1 MSRIATFAL
10 EEANTY
16 TIKGPRA
23 VKSAAVP
30 RRPSGGHRIAPK
42 GVANMSRASCR
53 GAPQPVPNRP
63 FPSLAAVT
71 SSTNKNSIGARAD
84 LLPGGARRCV
94 AGVRYTRC
102 RATRRTTRDPSRQHG
117 ARLAERPW
125 GLPGLLRRA
134 GVPVPMSAIAGRRR
148 RSTRSCATT
157 LRCCT
162 STRGRAQSGAV
173 VAVQRAS
180 SDLKL
185 NPHLHAVFLD
195 GVYAAG
201 SDGNLEFRALR

>member
-94 AGVRYTRC
+94 AGVRYTRS
-102 RATRRTTRDPSRQHG
+102 RVTRRTTRDPSRQHG

-148 RSTRSCATT
+148 RDRRRSCNKLDSARPALLFLPAATEGKQA
-157 LRCCT
+157 LVDA
-162 STRGRAQSGAV
+162 RGRRRRL
-173 VAVQRAS
+173 RAIY
-180 SDLKL
+180 
-185 NPHLHAVFLD
+185 P
-195 GVYAAG
+195 
-201 SDGNLEFRALR
+201 LENAPDH